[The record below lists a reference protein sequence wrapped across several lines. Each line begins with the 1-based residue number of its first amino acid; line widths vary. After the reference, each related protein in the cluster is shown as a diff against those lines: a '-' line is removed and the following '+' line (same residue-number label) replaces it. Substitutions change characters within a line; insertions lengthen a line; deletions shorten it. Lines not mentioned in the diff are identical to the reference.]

1 MDNGRCRCCRPGG
14 ADRLPR
20 QETVLQTT
28 GGGSGILHQEMGPY
42 NAIDVG
48 RNSNP
53 VSADQVVR
61 TQAPPPRPWVLCEI
75 RSQSFKRRPGG
86 EDPLPRHWTVLRP
99 IGWCGEKARLPRRKR
114 GGDWEVLTVEC
125 QGPRPRGEDTPTSS
139 DSPRRGYKTE
149 RSWVEP
155 ETGVR
160 RDVEVVSGLA
170 SESQDQKEGTAASEG
185 RHAWSMHVHTTS
197 VAGLAN
203 ANSDTRL
210 RGTIETYRHDRDRLI
225 KMGQSKYTRESLRL
239 TQWSYNLR
247 GEECSICANVL
258 PLRCVGTNVLLC
270 RH

>member
-53 VSADQVVR
+53 VSTDQVVR

-125 QGPRPRGEDTPTSS
+125 QGPRPRGEDPPTSS
-139 DSPRRGYKTE
+139 HSHAGGGYTTE

-170 SESQDQKEGTAASEG
+170 SESQDQREGTARPARADMLG
-185 RHAWSMHVHTTS
+185 ACMHTTS

-203 ANSDTRL
+203 EIIQRPETRS
-210 RGTIETYRHDRDRLI
+210 RGTIDRDRP
-225 KMGQSKYTRESLRL
+225 T
-239 TQWSYNLR
+239 
-247 GEECSICANVL
+247 
-258 PLRCVGTNVLLC
+258 
-270 RH
+270 